1 LAVQGQLDALQ
12 SQIEQYQGQL
22 NVLSH
27 ETTFATLTVMLV
39 QKGQPA
45 PVTHH
50 RSGLAKA
57 WHDAASGFV
66 AGIEWLIRLSGPA
79 LFAVLLLGVLLA
91 GGRLVWR
98 SLRRRRI

>member
-1 LAVQGQLDALQ
+1 LNALQ

-27 ETTFATLTVMLV
+27 ETTFATLTVMLA

-45 PVTHH
+45 HVSRP

-57 WHDAASGFV
+57 WHDAVSGFV
-66 AGIEWLIRLSGPA
+66 AGFEWLIRLSGPV
-79 LFAVLLLGVLLA
+79 LFAMLLLGVLLT
-91 GGRLVWR
+91 GVKLVGRA
-98 SLRRRRI
+98 LRRRRFE